1 MVPVYCTGVSAQ
13 VQRER
18 AKALGLGRHENAVRY
33 QGQDFAALRD
43 ACLRS
48 GSLFRDDA
56 FPPAPAS
63 LGFKELGPGSSKT
76 RGVQWMR
83 PTELCS
89 RPQFIV
95 DGATRTDICQGA
107 LGDCWL
113 LAAIASL
120 TLNETILHRVVP
132 HGQSFQHGYAGIF
145 HFQVGLP

>member
-18 AKALGLGRHENAVRY
+18 AKALGLGRHEQAVRY

-43 ACLRS
+43 AALRS
-48 GSLFRDDA
+48 GTLFRDDA
-56 FPPAPAS
+56 FPPAPSS

-83 PTELCS
+83 PTVSEPALFFCFLVKNAIFLIVTNVLGGFPAQELCS

-107 LGDCWL
+107 LGECL
-113 LAAIASL
+113 
-120 TLNETILHRVVP
+120 
-132 HGQSFQHGYAGIF
+132 
-145 HFQVGLP
+145 